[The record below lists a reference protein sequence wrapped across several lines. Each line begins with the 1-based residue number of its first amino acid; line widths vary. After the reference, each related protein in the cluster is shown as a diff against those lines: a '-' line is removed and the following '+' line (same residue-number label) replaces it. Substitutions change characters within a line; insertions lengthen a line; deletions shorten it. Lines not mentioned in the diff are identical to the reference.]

1 MAATPLGAQRA
12 FAGASG
18 RRNAPQP
25 VARTASIARVGV
37 ADLLRPV
44 IGLGTKASTLNEGIA
59 SFYDESSGLWE
70 DIWGEHMH
78 HGLYRPGETISDREA
93 QERMIDESL
102 RWAGVTSV
110 TSMVDVGCG
119 VGGSSRYIA
128 RKFGCTAQSVTL
140 SPYQAG
146 RANELSRVQGLS
158 DRCTFSVAD
167 ALAMPFPD
175 AKFDLVWSMESGE
188 HMPDKAKFVG
198 ELCRVCAPGG
208 RVLIVTWCHR
218 ELMPGESLRPE
229 EQNLLD
235 RICEAYYLPAW
246 CSAQDYSK
254 LLRERGFQDVR
265 VDDWSD
271 LVAPFWGRVIRS
283 ALTGRGM
290 AGLLKAGWTTLK
302 GALVMPLMAE
312 GFRMGTI
319 KFNLITGKKSN

>member
-1 MAATPLGAQRA
+1 MLLHLCIGVTPAT
-12 FAGASG
+12 
-18 RRNAPQP
+18 
-25 VARTASIARVGV
+25 
-37 ADLLRPV
+37 DLLRPV

-78 HGLYRPGETISDREA
+78 HGLYRSGGNPGRASLRVWGPSLARLSSDAITSPASDRRRPGETISDREA

-175 AKFDLVWSMESGE
+175 AKFDLVRCV
-188 HMPDKAKFVG
+188 A
-198 ELCRVCAPGG
+198 RIA
-208 RVLIVTWCHR
+208 
-218 ELMPGESLRPE
+218 LRPS
-229 EQNLLD
+229 
-235 RICEAYYLPAW
+235 PA
-246 CSAQDYSK
+246 
-254 LLRERGFQDVR
+254 
-265 VDDWSD
+265 
-271 LVAPFWGRVIRS
+271 
-283 ALTGRGM
+283 
-290 AGLLKAGWTTLK
+290 
-302 GALVMPLMAE
+302 MPV
-312 GFRMGTI
+312 G
-319 KFNLITGKKSN
+319 